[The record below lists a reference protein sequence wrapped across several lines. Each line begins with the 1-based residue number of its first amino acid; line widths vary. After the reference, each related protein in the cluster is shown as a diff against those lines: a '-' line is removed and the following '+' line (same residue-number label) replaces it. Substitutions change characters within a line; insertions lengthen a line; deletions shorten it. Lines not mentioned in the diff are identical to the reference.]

1 MSKCK
6 TIAICNQKGGV
17 GKTTTTVNLGVGL
30 AMKGKRVLLVD
41 ADPQGDLTVS
51 LGWKDNDNLSITL
64 ANKIMDFIQ
73 DKNSSHDDVVL
84 HHAEGVDLIPANLE
98 LSALELSL
106 VNAMSR
112 EVALK
117 GYLNTVKDKY
127 DYILIDCMPSLSM
140 ITVNALSSADSVIIP
155 VQAQFLSAKG
165 MQQLVQ
171 TIAKVKRQINPHL
184 KIDGVLFTLVDGRT
198 NLAKSTQDAIKF
210 AYGKNVK
217 IFNTNIP
224 IAIKA
229 AETSSK
235 GKSIYTYA
243 PKSTVAQAYEE
254 LTKEV
259 LGIEQR
265 EKHRFYAEQDI
276 PLELLDDFPN
286 HPFRVRDDE
295 DMLKLIESVSERGVL
310 VPAIVRPKAD
320 GRYEL
325 ISGHRRKRA
334 SECAEKKTLRCM
346 VSDLDDDAATIIMVD
361 SNIQRT
367 DILPSE
373 KAFAYKMKLDAMK
386 HQGQRTD
393 LTSNP
398 QGRKLVNKETAQIV
412 GEENGDSQ
420 TQVRRY
426 VRLTYL
432 VPELL
437 EMVDEGRIKMRPAV
451 EISYLDE
458 DNQRDLVDAID
469 TEDCTPSHAQTIKMR
484 KFFDEGKLS
493 SDVIT
498 SIMQEEKPNQKE
510 KIIIPNKTV
519 EKYIPKS
526 IPAEKRQDYVCKAL
540 EHYGK
545 YLQRMRD
552 RESR

>member
-1 MSKCK
+1 MSKERN
-6 TIAICNQKGGV
+6 TDFTLNS
-17 GKTTTTVNLGVGL
+17 L
-30 AMKGKRVLLVD
+30 D
-41 ADPQGDLTVS
+41 DLFTS
-51 LGWKDNDNLSITL
+51 QNERDN
-64 ANKIMDFIQ
+64 
-73 DKNSSHDDVVL
+73 
-84 HHAEGVDLIPANLE
+84 
-98 LSALELSL
+98 
-106 VNAMSR
+106 
-112 EVALK
+112 
-117 GYLNTVKDKY
+117 GYL
-127 DYILIDCMPSLSM
+127 P
-140 ITVNALSSADSVIIP
+140 
-155 VQAQFLSAKG
+155 
-165 MQQLVQ
+165 
-171 TIAKVKRQINPHL
+171 
-184 KIDGVLFTLVDGRT
+184 
-198 NLAKSTQDAIKF
+198 
-210 AYGKNVK
+210 
-217 IFNTNIP
+217 NI
-224 IAIKA
+224 
-229 AETSSK
+229 
-235 GKSIYTYA
+235 
-243 PKSTVAQAYEE
+243 
-254 LTKEV
+254 
-259 LGIEQR
+259 
-265 EKHRFYAEQDI
+265 QDI

-437 EMVDEGRIKMRPAV
+437 EMVEEGRIKMSPAV

-510 KIIIPNKTV
+510 KIVIPNKTV

-545 YLQRMRD
+545 YLQKMRD

>member
-1 MSKCK
+1 MSKERN
-6 TIAICNQKGGV
+6 TDFTLNS
-17 GKTTTTVNLGVGL
+17 L
-30 AMKGKRVLLVD
+30 D
-41 ADPQGDLTVS
+41 DLFTS
-51 LGWKDNDNLSITL
+51 QNERDN
-64 ANKIMDFIQ
+64 
-73 DKNSSHDDVVL
+73 
-84 HHAEGVDLIPANLE
+84 
-98 LSALELSL
+98 
-106 VNAMSR
+106 
-112 EVALK
+112 
-117 GYLNTVKDKY
+117 GYL
-127 DYILIDCMPSLSM
+127 P
-140 ITVNALSSADSVIIP
+140 
-155 VQAQFLSAKG
+155 
-165 MQQLVQ
+165 
-171 TIAKVKRQINPHL
+171 
-184 KIDGVLFTLVDGRT
+184 
-198 NLAKSTQDAIKF
+198 
-210 AYGKNVK
+210 
-217 IFNTNIP
+217 NI
-224 IAIKA
+224 
-229 AETSSK
+229 
-235 GKSIYTYA
+235 
-243 PKSTVAQAYEE
+243 
-254 LTKEV
+254 
-259 LGIEQR
+259 
-265 EKHRFYAEQDI
+265 QDI

-286 HPFRVRDDE
+286 HPFKVRDDE

-393 LTSNP
+393 LTSRP
-398 QGRKLVNKETAQIV
+398 VGKKLLSIEKLAEDVDESSRQI
-412 GEENGDSQ
+412 Q
-420 TQVRRY
+420 RY

-451 EISYLDE
+451 EISYLNE
-458 DNQRDLVDAID
+458 DSQRDLVDAID

-493 SDVIT
+493 PDVIA

-510 KIIIPNKTV
+510 KIVIPNKTV

>member
-1 MSKCK
+1 MSKERN
-6 TIAICNQKGGV
+6 TDFTLNS
-17 GKTTTTVNLGVGL
+17 L
-30 AMKGKRVLLVD
+30 D
-41 ADPQGDLTVS
+41 DLFTS
-51 LGWKDNDNLSITL
+51 QNERDN
-64 ANKIMDFIQ
+64 
-73 DKNSSHDDVVL
+73 
-84 HHAEGVDLIPANLE
+84 
-98 LSALELSL
+98 
-106 VNAMSR
+106 
-112 EVALK
+112 
-117 GYLNTVKDKY
+117 GYL
-127 DYILIDCMPSLSM
+127 P
-140 ITVNALSSADSVIIP
+140 
-155 VQAQFLSAKG
+155 
-165 MQQLVQ
+165 
-171 TIAKVKRQINPHL
+171 
-184 KIDGVLFTLVDGRT
+184 
-198 NLAKSTQDAIKF
+198 
-210 AYGKNVK
+210 
-217 IFNTNIP
+217 NI
-224 IAIKA
+224 
-229 AETSSK
+229 
-235 GKSIYTYA
+235 
-243 PKSTVAQAYEE
+243 
-254 LTKEV
+254 
-259 LGIEQR
+259 
-265 EKHRFYAEQDI
+265 QDI

-346 VSDLDDDAATIIMVD
+346 VSDLDDDGATIIMVD

-469 TEDCTPSHAQTIKMR
+469 TEDCIPSHAQTIKMR

>member
-1 MSKCK
+1 MSKERN
-6 TIAICNQKGGV
+6 TDFTLNS
-17 GKTTTTVNLGVGL
+17 L
-30 AMKGKRVLLVD
+30 D
-41 ADPQGDLTVS
+41 DLFTS
-51 LGWKDNDNLSITL
+51 QNERDN
-64 ANKIMDFIQ
+64 
-73 DKNSSHDDVVL
+73 
-84 HHAEGVDLIPANLE
+84 
-98 LSALELSL
+98 
-106 VNAMSR
+106 
-112 EVALK
+112 
-117 GYLNTVKDKY
+117 GYL
-127 DYILIDCMPSLSM
+127 P
-140 ITVNALSSADSVIIP
+140 
-155 VQAQFLSAKG
+155 
-165 MQQLVQ
+165 
-171 TIAKVKRQINPHL
+171 
-184 KIDGVLFTLVDGRT
+184 
-198 NLAKSTQDAIKF
+198 
-210 AYGKNVK
+210 
-217 IFNTNIP
+217 NI
-224 IAIKA
+224 
-229 AETSSK
+229 
-235 GKSIYTYA
+235 
-243 PKSTVAQAYEE
+243 
-254 LTKEV
+254 
-259 LGIEQR
+259 
-265 EKHRFYAEQDI
+265 QDI

-510 KIIIPNKTV
+510 KIVIPNKTV
-519 EKYIPKS
+519 EKYFPKS

-545 YLQRMRD
+545 YLQKMRD